1 MTLILSRTL
10 HLSGIGSSK
19 NSFQITDTVL
29 TIPFR
34 GSEYTIAPGVEGVA
48 NLAFDVP
55 RNARGV
61 KGGAREQAEEGER
74 HHTEALF
81 EVKTSVLIKIGMG
94 VGRWVPYPY

>member
-1 MTLILSRTL
+1 M
-10 HLSGIGSSK
+10 
-19 NSFQITDTVL
+19 V
-29 TIPFR
+29 
-34 GSEYTIAPGVEGVA
+34 
-48 NLAFDVP
+48 FDVP

-94 VGRWVPYPY
+94 VGRWVPDLF